1 MGCRVRAARVLVAA
15 GSALAA
21 VGILPEAGGAQ
32 IFASEAATVS
42 QTIDGTTIT
51 IDYSRPSLRGRD
63 VHVDLFGDQIPWGRA
78 WTPGANTATTIESTR
93 NFVLSGAP
101 VPAGKWSVWMVPGPE
116 DWELVL
122 DPRDDLYHTAH
133 PKPTDDQIRVDIE
146 TRRAPDSAET
156 LNWTFTTIRR
166 DGADLRMQWGDIA
179 VDLAIE
185 VEPTMRVT
193 MSPEEAAAYVGSWTV
208 ERLGSEY
215 IDEGTFETDVQ
226 MVGDLLV
233 GTFDFGNNIIED
245 VAFVP
250 AAEQVFRLGFLING
264 ELAEVMDWT
273 FVEFQTDGEGQALS
287 FDFRDSEDVLM
298 MKGQR
303 GR

>member
-1 MGCRVRAARVLVAA
+1 VLVVAA
-15 GSALAA
+15 SAVTAVGLLPAA
-21 VGILPEAGGAQ
+21 VEAQ
-32 IFASEAATVS
+32 MFASEAATVS

-63 VHVDLFGDQIPWGRA
+63 VHVDLFGDQIPWGQA
-78 WTPGANTATTIESTR
+78 WTPGANTATTIASTKD
-93 NFVLSGAP
+93 FVISGAP
-101 VPAGKWSVWMVPGPE
+101 VPAGRWSVWMVPGPE

-133 PKPTDDQIRVDIE
+133 PMPADDQIRVGIE
-146 TRRAPDSAET
+146 SRRTSDSAET
-156 LNWTFTTIRR
+156 LSWTFTTVRR
-166 DGADLRMQWGDIA
+166 DGAELRMQWGDIA
-179 VDLAIE
+179 VDLVVE
-185 VEPTMRVT
+185 VEPTLRVT
-193 MSPEEAAAYVGSWTV
+193 MSPEEAAAYVGIWTV

-215 IDEGTFETDVQ
+215 IDEGTFETDVR
-226 MVGDLLV
+226 MIGDLLV

-273 FVEFQTDGEGQALS
+273 FVEFQTDGEGRAMS
-287 FDFRDSEDVLM
+287 FDFRDSGDVLM